1 MLTPC
6 SALCRSACLLCLPW
20 VRIFFY
26 KHRVLMSISLSGG
39 SNFDQN
45 FVKIFDGFF
54 IKASCERIFSLLER
68 LVDEEQRSSLA
79 DLIQAALMLVYNKRC
94 VG

>member
-1 MLTPC
+1 
-6 SALCRSACLLCLPW
+6 
-20 VRIFFY
+20 
-26 KHRVLMSISLSGG
+26 MSISLSGG

-54 IKASCERIFSLLER
+54 IKAAINDDKLSRERVFSLLER
-68 LVDEEQRSSLA
+68 LFDEEQRSSLG
-79 DLIQAALMLVYNKRC
+79 DMIQAALMLVYNERH